1 MGDTRNKKTKQ
12 KIRNSL
18 LKLLL
23 KKQFQEISILEL
35 CIEAQISR
43 TSFYKNY
50 GNIRMVME
58 ETIDELIDETMDL
71 ADEFFS
77 CINGKNKKKQMP
89 MCELIRKD
97 LRFQPV
103 IKDEELTRLFI
114 ERMSQKID
122 EKTIMAV
129 TKLSDLNPLQIRILF
144 EFQLCGCIMSIRNA
158 YDLSDEA
165 WQKRKRIIDVFLK
178 KGYSII

>member
-58 ETIDELIDETMDL
+58 EAIDELIDETMDL
-71 ADEFFS
+71 ADEFF
-77 CINGKNKKKQMP
+77 
-89 MCELIRKD
+89 
-97 LRFQPV
+97 PV
-103 IKDEELTRLFI
+103 S
-114 ERMSQKID
+114 M
-122 EKTIMAV
+122 EKT
-129 TKLSDLNPLQIRILF
+129 K
-144 EFQLCGCIMSIRNA
+144 RNRCRCA
-158 YDLSDEA
+158 N
-165 WQKRKRIIDVFLK
+165 
-178 KGYSII
+178 